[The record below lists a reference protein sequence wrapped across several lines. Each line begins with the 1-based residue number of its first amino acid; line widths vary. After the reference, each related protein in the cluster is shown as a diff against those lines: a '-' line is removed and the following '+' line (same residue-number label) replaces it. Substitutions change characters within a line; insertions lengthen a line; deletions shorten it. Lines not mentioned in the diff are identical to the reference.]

1 MSQAMFSFSVS
12 GTLLFPVFFPSI
24 LYVFFVFYMCTMLM
38 VLMFLWILMYV
49 CFLSDAGVLVD
60 DSRQLV

>member
-1 MSQAMFSFSVS
+1 
-12 GTLLFPVFFPSI
+12 
-24 LYVFFVFYMCTMLM
+24 MCTMLM

-60 DSRQLV
+60 DSWQLVQTVQLSFFLSCGNMLGKCH